1 MEVKKFILA
10 IIAIVAIGAIGFVK
24 QGSAQ
29 AASCSLDIVNGP
41 GNHGIKVNGNTAS
54 ATVVIKGTSG
64 RKKSFTLAA
73 WKLPNQQGTPL
84 TAQKFYGY
92 STMTKGPGTHTIS
105 TGIPDCYWQVDLL
118 GGTRPKSINGDA
130 NYQWPQDQL
139 ANYRLGGNKSCTPP
153 PPADVCPNIPG
164 NQATIPDGMVKDDN
178 GNCVTEQVDVCPN
191 IDGMQ
196 TEVPDGMVK
205 DDNGNCVTEQVDVCP
220 NIDGM
225 QTEVPDGMVKNA
237 AGNCVTE
244 ETDVCPNID
253 GMQNTVPDNMV
264 IDENGNCVV
273 PEDGDVC
280 PNIDGMQTEV
290 PDGMV
295 KDENG
300 QCVLKPAVVVVS
312 KNGPSTPQK
321 LADTG
326 PGLFAG
332 IASSIT
338 GIGSGA
344 AHFIIRRKKLL
355 V

>member
-10 IIAIVAIGAIGFVK
+10 IIAIVAISAIGFVK

-54 ATVVIKGTSG
+54 ATVIIKGTSG
-64 RKKSFTLAA
+64 CKKSFTLAA

-205 DDNGNCVTEQVDVCP
+205 
-220 NIDGM
+220 
-225 QTEVPDGMVKNA
+225 NA

-312 KNGPSTPQK
+312 KNGPNTPQK